1 MYPYIYPIVRYIKDK
16 YLREDDYMT
25 DILFLSLSALSAVLL
40 GMLAVT
46 KSQLRAR
53 KREVADFKNKEV
65 DIQASVENV
74 KDKIKSITDLY
85 IASDILI
92 HLQSEKNVYAEI
104 SKTLKSLYNCENILI
119 YSFDEDKRVY
129 NKEFCTPG
137 TQNFQDTIDIS
148 HMKVKEFFSEKD
160 ISTTVLNSNQKP
172 LYYLR
177 MSGRRVSTPE
187 GIISGLFTETDLQV
201 LNIYLRQSAMVLDK
215 LKAYKKMERMALTDS
230 LTGLYNRH
238 YAHMRIKEEVKRA
251 NREKYPVSVVFVDID
266 KFKSINDTF
275 GHDVGDIALKHVSS
289 LLTLASREYD
299 VTVRWG
305 GEEFV
310 LLLPNT
316 DENGAYIL
324 AERLRNQ
331 IANSKFDYCNI
342 TASLGIASFPTDD
355 INMDTVISYAD
366 SALYHSKQ
374 TGRNKTTLYSN
385 IAHMVK

>member
-1 MYPYIYPIVRYIKDK
+1 
-16 YLREDDYMT
+16 
-25 DILFLSLSALSAVLL
+25 
-40 GMLAVT
+40 
-46 KSQLRAR
+46 
-53 KREVADFKNKEV
+53 
-65 DIQASVENV
+65 
-74 KDKIKSITDLY
+74 
-85 IASDILI
+85 
-92 HLQSEKNVYAEI
+92 
-104 SKTLKSLYNCENILI
+104 
-119 YSFDEDKRVY
+119 
-129 NKEFCTPG
+129 
-137 TQNFQDTIDIS
+137 
-148 HMKVKEFFSEKD
+148 
-160 ISTTVLNSNQKP
+160 
-172 LYYLR
+172 
-177 MSGRRVSTPE
+177 
-187 GIISGLFTETDLQV
+187 
-201 LNIYLRQSAMVLDK
+201 MVLDK

-355 INMDTVISYAD
+355 INIDTVISYAD

-374 TGRNKTTLYSN
+374 TGRNIKTLYTN